1 MLVLKQV
8 FTFLKRAVPLA
19 SFFKS
24 VCISDWPVTSL
35 ALAMEQ
41 RTLKIVI
48 NCLNKNIYSYLET
61 SGGQSCNLYLNAVH
75 FFNTSVN

>member
-35 ALAMEQ
+35 ALD
-41 RTLKIVI
+41 TLVDVTQIEIV
-48 NCLNKNIYSYLET
+48 LHL
-61 SGGQSCNLYLNAVH
+61 QSE
-75 FFNTSVN
+75 